1 MSVQKNLLKFAGAQ
15 ALNSENA
22 SAWTE
27 ATRGQTCSSGTNDEI
42 NIAIP
47 TGHTLLYVY
56 PDELSSIGFD
66 TTSGDSNGNN
76 SLRIEAGKMQKF
88 YIPNGATHV
97 HIEGQGASGDKFCY
111 VVTG

>member
-1 MSVQKNLLKFAGAQ
+1 MKETAEKDKNIKIHRNEGPKRL
-15 ALNSENA
+15 
-22 SAWTE
+22 
-27 ATRGQTCSSGTNDEI
+27 
-42 NIAIP
+42 
-47 TGHTLLYVY
+47 GHTILYVY